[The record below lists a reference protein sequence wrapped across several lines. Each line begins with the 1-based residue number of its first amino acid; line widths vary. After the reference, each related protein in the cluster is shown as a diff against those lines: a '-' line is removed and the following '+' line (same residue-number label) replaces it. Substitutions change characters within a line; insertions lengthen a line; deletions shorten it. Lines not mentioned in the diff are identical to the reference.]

1 MAFTLNDFNAF
12 PTGMQIRRYTGNSE
26 MAFTLPRPKRGFA
39 DMGNSENNASY
50 NIRRL
55 KCGAS

>member
-1 MAFTLNDFNAF
+1 MAFTLNDFNAS
-12 PTGMQIRRYTGNSE
+12 PTGTQIRGYT
-26 MAFTLPRPKRGFA
+26 
-39 DMGNSENNASY
+39 GNSENNASY

>member
-12 PTGMQIRRYTGNSE
+12 PTGTRIRRDNGTRIRRDTG
-26 MAFTLPRPKRGFA
+26 K
-39 DMGNSENNASY
+39 SENNGSY

>member
-1 MAFTLNDFNAF
+1 MTLALSRSECGFAD
-12 PTGMQIRRYTGNSE
+12 MGNSE

-39 DMGNSENNASY
+39 DRGNSENNGSY

-55 KCGAS
+55 KCGAN

>member
-12 PTGMQIRRYTGNSE
+12 PIGTQIRGYT
-26 MAFTLPRPKRGFA
+26 
-39 DMGNSENNASY
+39 GNSENNASY